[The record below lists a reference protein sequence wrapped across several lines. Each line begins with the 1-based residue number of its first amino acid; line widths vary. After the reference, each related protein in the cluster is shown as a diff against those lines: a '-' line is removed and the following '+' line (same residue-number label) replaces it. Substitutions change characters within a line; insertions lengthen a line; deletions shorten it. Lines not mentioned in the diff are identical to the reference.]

1 MSSTFFQS
9 SVVGGLRFLVYFR
22 CVGDLRVEC
31 VDLPLVGSDLVCGH
45 RFALHDFLFQR
56 CVVFRRRHRVLICF
70 DLRGE
75 RVEFLF
81 VLALLAASRA
91 LKSARGSPFIS
102 ASRSANR
109 ACISVRSMLSPTRA
123 KRAARRPFPI
133 DASIEIHRVG
143 QHSEYVVVYPFRN
156 DFVVCRLGSDLHA
169 IDGKRTFVSD
179 ESQVGRSARFAPY
192 LAICAS

>member
-1 MSSTFFQS
+1 MRIHDGRVAVGVIPTGRGQSSVDMIGQRLFDVEHLFQS

-81 VLALLAASRA
+81 VLALFGRQ
-91 LKSARGSPFIS
+91 PCF
-102 ASRSANR
+102 
-109 ACISVRSMLSPTRA
+109 
-123 KRAARRPFPI
+123 
-133 DASIEIHRVG
+133 EIREGFTVH
-143 QHSEYVVVYPFRN
+143 FR
-156 DFVVCRLGSDLHA
+156 
-169 IDGKRTFVSD
+169 
-179 ESQVGRSARFAPY
+179 EQVGKSGLYFRAVDVIPDEG
-192 LAICAS
+192 